1 MEMNLKRQWT
11 GELHFLINTQ
21 YRGEAILAA
30 ELDCPIPTEGLSLVR
45 SSPYVTPAGYCGG
58 APSLI
63 NPSSLATF

>member
-45 SSPYVTPAGYCGG
+45 SSP
-58 APSLI
+58 
-63 NPSSLATF
+63 